1 MGYQVALSPSAR
13 GDLRDIVRYISLD
26 SPERAVRFGQFLI
39 SNTKRLADFT
49 ELGRVVP
56 EFDDAS
62 IREIVVRS
70 YRVIYRVSHAEQR
83 VDVARFWHGARGIPE
98 SGVG

>member
-13 GDLRDIVRYISLD
+13 RDLRDIVRYISLD
-26 SPERAVRFGQFLI
+26 SPERAVAFGQFLV
-39 SNTKRLADFT
+39 SNVKRLADFP

-56 EFDDAS
+56 EFGDPA

-70 YRVIYRVSHAEQR
+70 YRVIYLVDHNDRR
-83 VDVARFWHGARGIPE
+83 VDVARFWHGARGKPE
-98 SGVG
+98 LP